1 MASLVNHFSFSPV
14 FVFLLYQFVF
24 VNALPACP
32 VVRNF
37 ASLED
42 CIRAYWFIGY
52 IGLRLRNVQPLIQKI
67 MHFVV
72 SHNPVWYIFQRRNL
86 IKKQFKHFL
95 LQNCIVSLSV
105 YYHNSCFSL
114 SSTENSGEIVVMR
127 WAPTPLEYLYQC
139 PWFSVLVGGGGTG
152 GREPGRTG
160 GGRGTGDGRRKG
172 GKRDLKKAKFS
183 KSKLSL
189 FVDAYHPVKETTP
202 TTFLDFHLTFS
213 EV

>member
-52 IGLRLRNVQPLIQKI
+52 ISLRLRNVQPLIEKI
-67 MHFVV
+67 MHFVA

-95 LQNCIVSLSV
+95 LHNCIVSLSV

-172 GKRDLKKAKFS
+172 GKLDLY
-183 KSKLSL
+183 
-189 FVDAYHPVKETTP
+189 DGGGRREI
-202 TTFLDFHLTFS
+202 
-213 EV
+213 

>member
-14 FVFLLYQFVF
+14 FVFLLYQFVV

-32 VVRNF
+32 VLRNF

-42 CIRAYWFIGY
+42 YIRAYWFIGY
-52 IGLRLRNVQPLIQKI
+52 IGLRLRNVQPLIEKI
-67 MHFVV
+67 MHFVA

-95 LQNCIVSLSV
+95 LHNCIVSLSV

-127 WAPTPLEYLYQC
+127 WAPTPLEYLYQS
-139 PWFSVLVGGGGTG
+139 PWFSVLVGGV
-152 GREPGRTG
+152 G
-160 GGRGTGDGRRKG
+160 GGGKHGGGSTGEQGMG
-172 GKRDLKKAKFS
+172 GVRETWEVRAGSRILKKRNFQKVSFRYLLMLTIQS
-183 KSKLSL
+183 KKRPQQ
-189 FVDAYHPVKETTP
+189 H
-202 TTFLDFHLTFS
+202 FLTS
-213 EV
+213 I